1 MPSQNFRGID
11 GSIATNPE
19 TVSND
24 NVSNQTEGNQN
35 FNLSHGIDSDISAN
49 ATTKN
54 VTNTNPEGDLMVG
67 SLNLVSCILC
77 CRIITLQHG
86 LC

>member
-1 MPSQNFRGID
+1 MPSQNFRGMD
-11 GSIATNPE
+11 VSNATNSE

-24 NVSNQTEGNQN
+24 KISNQTDGNHN

-54 VTNTNPEGDLMVG
+54 GTNTNPEGDLMVG
-67 SLNLVSCILC
+67 SLNLVSCILYC
-77 CRIITLQHG
+77 TINTL
-86 LC
+86 